1 MKVKDFAP
9 LVFDTKVTMF
19 KRGKILE
26 DGVVWSGKPRNDL
39 SWENFKEQ
47 TIMQIDAVNEE
58 PDAEIYLVIE

>member
-9 LVFDTKVTMF
+9 LVFDTKVAMF

-26 DGVVWSGKPRNDL
+26 DGVVWSGEPRNDS
-39 SWENFKEQ
+39 SWKNFKEQ

>member
-9 LVFDTKVTMF
+9 LVFDTTVTMF
-19 KRGKILE
+19 KKGKILA
-26 DGVVWSGKPRNDL
+26 DGVIWSGKPRNDL